1 MFFRARP
8 VPYSLRDKIEQEL
21 KRLVKQGV
29 YEPVVSSIWA
39 APIVPV
45 LKDDGSVRICGD
57 CKQTVNKAAACDK
70 YALPKTEDIFATI
83 VGEEKFSKLDLSQ
96 AYQQLVLS
104 PGSRELLTINT
115 HKGLFQPTR
124 LQFGVHSASGI
135 FQRELEN
142 RLATIPFVKIR
153 SDHILVSGKNS
164 KEHLVNLE
172 KVLKILH
179 DSGLKLKLSKCSFIQ
194 PEVISD
200 LK

>member
-1 MFFRARP
+1 M
-8 VPYSLRDKIEQEL
+8 
-21 KRLVKQGV
+21 
-29 YEPVVSSIWA
+29 
-39 APIVPV
+39 
-45 LKDDGSVRICGD
+45 
-57 CKQTVNKAAACDK
+57 
-70 YALPKTEDIFATI
+70 EDIFATI

-115 HKGLFQPTR
+115 HKGLFQLTR
-124 LQFGVHSASGI
+124 LQCGVHSASGI

-153 SDHILVSGKNS
+153 SDDILVSRKNS

-172 KVLKILH
+172 KVLEILH
-179 DSGLKLKLSKCSFIQ
+179 DSGLKFKRSKCSFIQ